1 MARTLIEEKVSVGR
15 RYLRAVDME
24 RDLLDPDALEGYILT
39 PSVRDG
45 LERVVIGLSRGSS
58 QRAFRVTGPYGCG
71 KSAFGLLLA
80 RIFLNDGTDKAAGR
94 LLRQTIGEVNV
105 PRYYPRVLVGRRAS
119 LAEDILRALIES
131 AGSRTGRDRTTL
143 AEAKKILAIR
153 QEGHRDVRAVL
164 GLLSGYAIHLNKRN
178 GCGFL
183 LLIDEMGRYLE
194 FAAANREREDP
205 SIFQLLA
212 ESAGGS
218 AAAPLGV
225 IGFLH
230 HRFGDYVAGL
240 GDWVE
245 GEWARSSER
254 YEEIAFQES
263 TEQTLHLMAEAL
275 KPVGVHAASVKK
287 AARSLYS
294 DACSRQVFATSGSRV
309 QKLAERL
316 YPIHPATLS
325 CLASTSRRFGQNERS
340 VFSFLQSLEP
350 GGFRR
355 FAHGNEY
362 GPVTWYRLDELYDYL
377 STQSSFR
384 FRSAEREKR
393 WQLAADA
400 VIMCADMD
408 PLHLSVLKVV
418 GVMSVLEPVPGL
430 VCNPRDVAW
439 CLGVDEEEAG
449 EALETLVSRG
459 VAHKRSFRGD
469 FSLWSHTSVDLE
481 SWLEDA
487 RATVSATDGLVRHLE
502 LLPPARPI
510 VAQRHYHQTGTMRTF
525 ANVVGT
531 KAIKPSGDVD
541 GTILVMPVNPDEDT
555 EVAAERAR
563 NASLDAGPLVIVRQH
578 RFAASDVERA
588 NDLACWRWVRAN
600 CPELRIDDVARSEV
614 DRRIRALEIKLLRAL
629 TSFLQPGEPIG
640 RESWYR
646 NGEKLTVVSRTDLSR
661 VLSDVCDDVFSE
673 APILKNEL
681 INRNRLSSAIAAAR
695 TRLFERMAENGS
707 EEALGLEGAPPERTI
722 YLSLFDA
729 SGMHRFAK
737 GTFGF
742 HPPPCDDP
750 GHWTPSWHLIDN
762 MTRCGDGVRVDE
774 LLTELARAPFGLRNG
789 PALLLVAAYM
799 LCEER
804 EVAVLERNSFQP
816 TVSTAHFM
824 RMAKNPGNFALRHVP
839 TERGDAIVEGLRRGL
854 SVWDGVPPKPELK
867 ALVEALYRWWLTM
880 PEYTKVT
887 RSIGKRAQAVRAA
900 LIKGREP
907 IELALE
913 TLPKACGVV
922 RDGAVD
928 VEMFVTALDVAL
940 VDIADA
946 FPSLRKRAESLFLD
960 AFAARSMEELR
971 EQIRT
976 DYADHVLELK
986 DYGLCAFVDRALK
999 LETSQEAWLDGVA
1012 SLVVGRRLEGWD
1024 DVTVDTFGYE
1034 IRALAQKLA
1043 RRLALICETRA
1054 HESPITAIHVTS
1066 PDGSER
1072 SLYVRT
1078 SGNGLA
1084 TSLAA
1089 TTMRELLRKSE
1100 QPSALLIELLYE
1112 QLAAEHAREELE

>member
-1 MARTLIEEKVSVGR
+1 MASTLIEERVSVGR

-45 LERVVIGLSRGSS
+45 LERVVIGLDRGSS
-58 QRAFRVTGPYGCG
+58 QRAFRVTGPYGSG
-71 KSAFGLLLA
+71 KSSFGLLLA
-80 RIFLNDGTDKAAGR
+80 RIFLNDGTDETAR
-94 LLRQTIGEVNV
+94 RMLRQTLGEVNV
-105 PRYYPRVLVGRRAS
+105 PRYYPCVLVGRRTS
-119 LAEDILRALIES
+119 LAEDILRALIDS
-131 AGSRTGRDRTTL
+131 AGSPTGRDRTTL

-164 GLLSGYAIHLNKRN
+164 ELLSGYATRLNKRN

-218 AAAPLGV
+218 TTAPLAV
-225 IGFLH
+225 VGFLH

-240 GDWVE
+240 GEWVE

-275 KPVGVHAASVKK
+275 QPVGAHAAGVKK

-294 DACSRQVFATSGSRV
+294 DACSRQMFSTSASRV
-309 QKLAERL
+309 QKLGERL

-362 GPVTWYRLDELYDYL
+362 SPVTWYRLDQLYDYL
-377 STQSSFR
+377 STQGSFR

-408 PLHLSVLKVV
+408 PSHLSVLKVV

-430 VCNPRDVAW
+430 VCNPTDVAW
-439 CLGVDEEEAG
+439 CLGVDQEEAA
-449 EALETLVSRG
+449 EALKTLVGRG

-481 SWLEDA
+481 TWLEDA
-487 RATVSATDGLVRHLE
+487 RTMVPATDALERHFE
-502 LLPPARPI
+502 MLPPARPI

-525 ANVVGT
+525 DNVVGT
-531 KAIKPSGDVD
+531 KAIEPTGQAD
-541 GTILVMPVNPDEDT
+541 GTILVMPVNPDEDP

-563 NASLDAGPLVIVRQH
+563 NASLDAGPLVIVRQR

-588 NDLACWRWVRAN
+588 NDLACWRWVRSN

-614 DRRIRALEIKLLRAL
+614 DRRIRALEIELLRELA
-629 TSFLQPGEPIG
+629 SFSQPGEALG

-646 NGEKLTVVSRTDLSR
+646 NGEKLTVASRTDLIR

-695 TRLFERMAENGS
+695 TRLFERMADHGS

-737 GTFGF
+737 GAFGF

-750 GHWTPSWHLIDN
+750 GHWGPSWQLIDN
-762 MTRCGDGVRVDE
+762 MTRCGDGVRVDD
-774 LLTELARAPFGLRNG
+774 LLTELARPPLGLRNG

-816 TVSTAHFM
+816 AVSTAHFM

-839 TERGDAIVEGLRRGL
+839 TERGEAVLEGLCRGL
-854 SVWDGVPPKPELK
+854 SVWDDDSPQPEFK
-867 ALVEALYRWWLTM
+867 AVVEALYRWWLTV
-880 PEYTKVT
+880 PEYARVT
-887 RSIGKRAQAVRAA
+887 SSVDKRAQAVRAA

-907 IELALE
+907 IELVLE
-913 TLPKACGVV
+913 TLPKACGTV
-922 RDGAVD
+922 RDGTVD
-928 VEMFVTALDVAL
+928 VETFVSALDAAL
-940 VDIADA
+940 VDIAGA
-946 FPSLRKRAESLFLD
+946 FPCLQKKVERLLLD
-960 AFAARSMEELR
+960 AFAARSLGELR
-971 EQIRT
+971 EQIVI
-976 DYADHVLELK
+976 DYADQVLELK
-986 DYGLCAFVDRALK
+986 DYVLRAFVDRTLCRD
-999 LETSQEAWLDGVA
+999 TSLEAWLDGIA
-1012 SLVVGRRLEGWD
+1012 SLVAGRRLEGWD
-1024 DVTVDTFGYE
+1024 DNTVDTFGYE

-1043 RRLALICETRA
+1043 RRLALIRESRA
-1054 HESPITAIHVTS
+1054 QKSPITAIHVTS
-1066 PDGSER
+1066 SDGTER

-1078 SGNGLA
+1078 SANGLA
-1084 TSLAA
+1084 TSPTASA
-1089 TTMRELLRKSE
+1089 MRELLRKSE
-1100 QPSALLIELLYE
+1100 QPSALLVELLSE
-1112 QLAAEHAREELE
+1112 QLAAKSSREEFE